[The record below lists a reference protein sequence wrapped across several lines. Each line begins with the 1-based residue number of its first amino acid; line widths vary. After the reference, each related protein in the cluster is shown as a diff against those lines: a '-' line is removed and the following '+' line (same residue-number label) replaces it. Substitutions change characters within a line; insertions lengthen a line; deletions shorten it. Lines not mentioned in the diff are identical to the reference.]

1 MTVPPQKFTKVT
13 KALAR
18 FRISQLMSSQES
30 HLLEYTTRK
39 MSLLR
44 ACVNAVRH
52 RQPEVTLS

>member
-1 MTVPPQKFTKVT
+1 MIVPPSNCTKV
-13 KALAR
+13 KRALAR
-18 FRISQLMSSQES
+18 FRIPLLMSSQES

-44 ACVNAVRH
+44 VYANAFRH